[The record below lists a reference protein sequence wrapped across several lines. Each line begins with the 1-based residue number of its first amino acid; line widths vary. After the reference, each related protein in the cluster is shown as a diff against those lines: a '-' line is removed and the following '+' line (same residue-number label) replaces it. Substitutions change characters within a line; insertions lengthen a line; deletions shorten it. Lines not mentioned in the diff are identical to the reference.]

1 MKNIKVNMHQI
12 RNDVNQ
18 GFNYPQEQQD
28 LTDSNGNI
36 NITCN
41 ECTGNFD
48 VNPNDCDCDDKQII
62 SVNDCSCDDNFDT
75 ITNDCNCNIE
85 NNNDVLNNEC
95 DIDDMI
101 NSFDHN
107 EMDNA
112 ITNDNITRN
121 IDFTSTPITKF
132 DDKNNIESTNKLNTK
147 MIDENTS
154 ENNLVMTCY
163 EKHCET
169 MEYYDNDLACENK
182 LYKKCTCSCKMV
194 KEYK

>member
-18 GFNYPQEQQD
+18 GFNYPQEQQE

-41 ECTGNFD
+41 ECSGNFD
-48 VNPNDCDCDDKQII
+48 INPNDCDCDDKQVTVI
-62 SVNDCSCDDNFDT
+62 DDYDDNFDT
-75 ITNDCNCNIE
+75 IANDCDCNIE
-85 NNNDVLNNEC
+85 NNSDEVVVNEC
-95 DIDDMI
+95 DIMANNIDRLKNNNDD
-101 NSFDHN
+101 
-107 EMDNA
+107 
-112 ITNDNITRN
+112 ITNDKITRT
-121 IDFTSTPITKF
+121 IDFNSTPISKI
-132 DDKNNIESTNKLNTK
+132 DDKNTNESNNKLNTK
-147 MIDENTS
+147 FIDENIS

-194 KEYK
+194 KEYKQ